1 MPLPIK
7 HTSPTTASRPQPL
20 VAPTE
25 RHMWACD
32 REGQQ
37 GRIPID
43 TAISERHNGGRVKVT
58 CLRYM
63 YIR

>member
-1 MPLPIK
+1 
-7 HTSPTTASRPQPL
+7 
-20 VAPTE
+20 
-25 RHMWACD
+25 MWACD